1 MRPEASVAPY
11 AVRAASESLSEVQ
24 WGQSNHEMKRQ
35 DSPFCSLIPQC
46 CCVLSLCR
54 YEAGERTPP
63 RQISLCA
70 ARTGVLLH
78 RSISAGL
85 NMNKIHL
92 RTFEAIRERQ
102 GSLFKAFPC
111 VKAVFFLI
119 CCSLILKCQLLCIFT
134 DSLTHWQSLKLF
146 LNQHREIQHTHKN
159 EKTLFLR
166 FSGELYLS
174 KYNFLPEVLNYGSP
188 NLHLLT

>member
-1 MRPEASVAPY
+1 M
-11 AVRAASESLSEVQ
+11 Q

-46 CCVLSLCR
+46 CCVLSLVDM
-54 YEAGERTPP
+54 
-63 RQISLCA
+63 RQGRGLRHDKFPSVQHELEFCY
-70 ARTGVLLH
+70 

-111 VKAVFFLI
+111 VKLLVFFLI

-159 EKTLFLR
+159 EKPCF
-166 FSGELYLS
+166 
-174 KYNFLPEVLNYGSP
+174 
-188 NLHLLT
+188 